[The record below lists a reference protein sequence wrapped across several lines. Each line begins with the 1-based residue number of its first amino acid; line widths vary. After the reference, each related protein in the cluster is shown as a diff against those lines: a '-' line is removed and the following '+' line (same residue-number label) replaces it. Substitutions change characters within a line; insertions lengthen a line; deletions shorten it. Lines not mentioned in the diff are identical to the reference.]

1 MSAPHF
7 SLERFSRHRLR
18 LGGELPAYCTV
29 SITTSPCAAP
39 PAAVAVTVICDVPS
53 TVGAAT
59 VTKDDP
65 AVPAAG
71 VAVTVTVAGFGT
83 TAGGVYSPVPLD
95 RAIRTAARD
104 RPGYALVS
112 HELLLITSPDNCLW
126 PRITRL
132 IRKHYNAVGGFTVT
146 GVVVLTLPAT
156 PPQEISAINPSARN
170 APPNPP

>member
-1 MSAPHF
+1 LKPRPIAVMQEQEAVTQDKRRRHDVRASLQ
-7 SLERFSRHRLR
+7 LERFSRHRLR

-83 TAGGVYSPVPLD
+83 TA
-95 RAIRTAARD
+95 
-104 RPGYALVS
+104 
-112 HELLLITSPDNCLW
+112 
-126 PRITRL
+126 
-132 IRKHYNAVGGFTVT
+132 
-146 GVVVLTLPAT
+146 
-156 PPQEISAINPSARN
+156 
-170 APPNPP
+170 